1 MKFATRTQKT
11 GHSGL
16 EDLFAASGPNVI
28 SFAGGYPDRDLFPTK
43 QLNQAFSQNF
53 TSGDREL
60 LQYAR
65 QKVTN
70 HYVPRLQLVC
80 RRLGCRSTPMTS

>member
-28 SFAGGYPDRDLFPTK
+28 SFAGGYPDRGRKLEIK
-43 QLNQAFSQNF
+43 
-53 TSGDREL
+53 GEI
-60 LQYAR
+60 
-65 QKVTN
+65 
-70 HYVPRLQLVC
+70 
-80 RRLGCRSTPMTS
+80 LGII